1 MRNGVPGR
9 HFSRKFHG
17 HSYYKTAGLKHHSPW
32 IILFNETLAT
42 DESLL
47 THRNDIDLFNKHHG
61 LLFIY
66 RSGLRTM
73 PNNAKIHYNYANLQR
88 DMGDWDQAVY
98 HYRQAL
104 QYIIKLSII
113 YCAVG
118 WGPFIMIKSLIAFRD
133 RNNK

>member
-1 MRNGVPGR
+1 
-9 HFSRKFHG
+9 
-17 HSYYKTAGLKHHSPW
+17 
-32 IILFNETLAT
+32 
-42 DESLL
+42 
-47 THRNDIDLFNKHHG
+47 
-61 LLFIY
+61 
-66 RSGLRTM
+66 M

-133 RNNK
+133 GIINEWALDGHEL